1 MRESRAE
8 GTDPFRPLRRGTRS
22 RQDPKDEG
30 GAMKV
35 IKVERKLIPSDW
47 TEEHLRVL
55 EHGHERGVVSNATAK
70 RTKVAEK
77 VLGFASRC
85 GVGVSVMGGFTFVDI
100 DGRNGNGP
108 VQFEVVG

>member
-1 MRESRAE
+1 
-8 GTDPFRPLRRGTRS
+8 
-22 RQDPKDEG
+22 
-30 GAMKV
+30 MKV

-55 EHGHERGVVSNATAK
+55 EHGHERGVVSNATDK

-85 GVGVSVMGGFTFVDI
+85 GVGVSVMGGFTFVDV
-100 DGRNGNGP
+100 DGRHGNGP
-108 VQFEVVG
+108 VRFNVVG